1 MHFIL
6 EGALYVEWWSL
17 VIAINT
23 ALPTNSRTGQP
34 VMVRKSN
41 HPMVCNCI
49 LGGKL
54 TIAMGLAL
62 KMIIIYQQNL
72 FISCARTYLEK
83 ACAHRVMCAIQHPTW
98 NVHTSQRG
106 EREGERGGRWEKKR
120 KRDDRTEVTHAHIS
134 NLPKGWEKWINSY
147 LSPDLAL
154 KQSVDL
160 LVLTFFIE
168 SKPLQQNGDGKKD
181 QVNGLLLLGTLY
193 NPDMAT
199 VTYLTVSWLDHG
211 IFQELHKNQ
220 IGDIGQTSLVVSIDR
235 LDGRWIGKGSTRLH
249 VHDSGSTYIF
259 LVDVRKKDTL
269 LSILSKVEWI
279 LPVLCLDKTENRHKN

>member
-160 LVLTFFIE
+160 LVLAFFIE
-168 SKPLQQNGDGKKD
+168 SKPLQQNGDGKK
-181 QVNGLLLLGTLY
+181 TRS
-193 NPDMAT
+193 MAYYCWVHFT
-199 VTYLTVSWLDHG
+199 TQTWL
-211 IFQELHKNQ
+211 QSP
-220 IGDIGQTSLVVSIDR
+220 TSLSLGWTMVSSKNFTRTKLEILDR
-235 LDGRWIGKGSTRLH
+235 RAL
-249 VHDSGSTYIF
+249 
-259 LVDVRKKDTL
+259 
-269 LSILSKVEWI
+269 
-279 LPVLCLDKTENRHKN
+279 